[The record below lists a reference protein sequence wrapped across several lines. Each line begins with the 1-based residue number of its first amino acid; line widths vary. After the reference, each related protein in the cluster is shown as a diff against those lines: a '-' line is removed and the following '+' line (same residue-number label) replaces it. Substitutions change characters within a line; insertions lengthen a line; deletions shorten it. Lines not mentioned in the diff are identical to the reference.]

1 MKFLCENCKAKYQ
14 IGDDKVAG
22 KTVRMKCRR
31 CGFDIHVNA
40 STIVE
45 ETSAAPWPDASATM
59 QGSMAIV
66 SPEVAASLGLRPPTA
81 PAAPAAA
88 GAPRPLGAASVPK
101 PAIPRAVPAPRPV

>member
-45 ETSAAPWPDASATM
+45 EPSAAPWPDASATM

-66 SPEVAASLGLRPPTA
+66 TPELAASLGLRPPSAATPSA
-81 PAAPAAA
+81 PLAPS
-88 GAPRPLGAASVPK
+88 AP
-101 PAIPRAVPAPRPV
+101 PAPSPLSAPSA

>member
-1 MKFLCENCKAKYQ
+1 MKFLCDNCKAKYQ

-45 ETSAAPWPDASATM
+45 EPSAAPWPDASATM

-66 SPEVAASLGLRPPTA
+66 TPELAASLGLRPPPSAATPSATPA
-81 PAAPAAA
+81 PSAPLAPSAPSAAPAS
-88 GAPRPLGAASVPK
+88 LGA
-101 PAIPRAVPAPRPV
+101 

>member
-1 MKFLCENCKAKYQ
+1 MKFLCDNCKAKYQ

-66 SPEVAASLGLRPPTA
+66 PPDVA
-81 PAAPAAA
+81 AAPAAVVKDVA
-88 GAPRPLGAASVPK
+88 G
-101 PAIPRAVPAPRPV
+101 

>member
-59 QGSMAIV
+59 QGSMAII
-66 SPEVAASLGLRPPTA
+66 PLPLRVAV
-81 PAAPAAA
+81 APAAA
-88 GAPRPLGAASVPK
+88 ATSAASPATSAASPATPTPAAATPAARPIAATPRP
-101 PAIPRAVPAPRPV
+101 

>member
-40 STIVE
+40 STIVDE
-45 ETSAAPWPDASATM
+45 PSAAPWPDASAPPWLAATPMTTPGGTTM
-59 QGSMAIV
+59 ARHT
-66 SPEVAASLGLRPPTA
+66 RP
-81 PAAPAAA
+81 
-88 GAPRPLGAASVPK
+88 R
-101 PAIPRAVPAPRPV
+101 R